1 MDSGVF
7 NVFNN
12 LTGGPGR
19 NRTTDTRIFNPH
31 VLVFA
36 IVELCASVTS
46 GHAFNEA
53 KFTPKGIKWVA
64 GLMASERASSALK
77 ELEK

>member
-1 MDSGVF
+1 MVSATDHEMVALSALHSPDNKKPHYQIDSGVF

-36 IVELCASVTS
+36 IVELCWY
-46 GHAFNEA
+46 
-53 KFTPKGIKWVA
+53 PP
-64 GLMASERASSALK
+64 
-77 ELEK
+77 